1 MTNVRSMKADQNH
14 REISPDAIEFEC
26 DLAEPPEKVWRA
38 LTVPELL
45 AAWMMP
51 NDIKPETGNRF
62 AFAGPEAP
70 IECEVL
76 DAEPEKLLRYSW
88 REQPGDAARQDRLDS
103 PLDSPLD
110 SIVTFT
116 LARTVSGGTHLRI
129 VHDGFARKAMPA
141 VAMAGTSCRLSLDAN
156 GSRKPIAA
164 NTPRRL
170 LRAA

>member
-1 MTNVRSMKADQNH
+1 MNAKTQGEAT
-14 REISPDAIEFEC
+14 PDALEFEY

-51 NDIKPETGNRF
+51 NDIKPQTGSRF
-62 AFAGPEAP
+62 AFTGPETP
-70 IECEVL
+70 IECEIL
-76 DAEPEKLLRYSW
+76 EAEPERLLRYSW
-88 REQPGDAARQDRLDS
+88 REQPGDAERQD
-103 PLDSPLD
+103 PLDST
-110 SIVTFT
+110 VTFT

-141 VAMAGTSCRLSLDAN
+141 VAMTGAGFRLSL
-156 GSRKPIAA
+156 GLRGTGKPIAA
-164 NTPRRL
+164 NTPRLL

>member
-1 MTNVRSMKADQNH
+1 MSDEKQA
-14 REISPDAIEFEC
+14 PAAKDALAFEC
-26 DLAEPPEKVWRA
+26 DLPDAPEKVWRA

-76 DAEPEKLLRYSW
+76 DAEPGRMLRYSW
-88 REQPGDAARQDRLDS
+88 RERSGDADRQE
-103 PLDSPLD
+103 LD

-129 VHDGFARKAMPA
+129 VHDGFVQAGTPA
-141 VAMAGTSCRLSLDAN
+141 VAMAGGSCRLSLRAY
-156 GSRKPIAA
+156 KPKPPVAA
-164 NTPRRL
+164 NAPRL
-170 LRAA
+170 LMRAA

>member
-1 MTNVRSMKADQNH
+1 MTDEKQAQTAKD
-14 REISPDAIEFEC
+14 ILAFEC
-26 DLAEPPEKVWRA
+26 DLPDAPEKVWRA

-51 NDIKPETGNRF
+51 NDIKPETGSRF
-62 AFAGPEAP
+62 AFSGPDKP

-76 DAEPEKLLRYSW
+76 DAEPGRLLRYSW
-88 REQPGDAARQDRLDS
+88 RERSDEANG
-103 PLDSPLD
+103 LD

-129 VHDGFARKAMPA
+129 VHDGFVQAATPA
-141 VAMAGTSCRLSLDAN
+141 VAMAGASCRLSLRAY
-156 GSRKPIAA
+156 KPKPLIAA
-164 NTPRRL
+164 NAQHLT